1 MENRKRELLFVL
13 ICHVTFLS
21 PFIDGKWVNAAEMD
35 NHQYTSF
42 PASMTLN
49 SAIDLE
55 QAVNLALQRNP
66 DLRIANER
74 IGIAEAQVG
83 ESLASFYPQVKGRS
97 SYTYS
102 DNPAQV
108 FGMIVSQRDFTQ
120 QDILNINN
128 PGGRTN
134 FRPEITGNLSLYRG
148 GQDYQRYKIVELGVE
163 ISSLQRSAIRNNLI
177 RMVTDNYY
185 ALLVAKENQ
194 VIASRSLDAV
204 SQELKN
210 TETRYQEGA
219 ALKSDVLSL
228 QVRLASA
235 QEEKIRADNAIENAK
250 TGLRTLLDLS
260 PSSPLETA
268 NQNHENIPELTAS
281 FTELLALAEANRPE
295 IKITDMQVVSI
306 RRQIIIAR
314 GEYLPR
320 INAFVSYGLDSE
332 DGSISSELDNLTT
345 GITLE
350 MDFFSGFGTQ
360 NRVEQAQRKLAEA
373 RHNAHKVRL
382 QVNQEV
388 KNAYLAFKD
397 ALQRYK
403 VAETSVK
410 AAAEAYRL
418 VTIQYQAGT
427 ATVTRYIE
435 SEVARDQANARTI
448 AARYDTFRANAALKQ
463 ALGEWK

>member
-1 MENRKRELLFVL
+1 MVNRKRELLLAL
-13 ICHVTFLS
+13 ICHIAFVGSF
-21 PFIDGKWVNAAEMD
+21 FEGKRVIAAEMD
-35 NHQYTSF
+35 NDQYTSF

-49 SAIDLE
+49 SAIDLA

-83 ESLASFYPQVKGRS
+83 ESLASFYPQVKGRG

-108 FGMIVSQRDFTQ
+108 FSMIVSQRDFTQ
-120 QDILNINN
+120 QDISNINN

-134 FRPEITGNLSLYRG
+134 FRPEITGSMSLYRG

-163 ISSLQRSAIRNNLI
+163 ISNLQHSTIRNNLI

-194 VIASRSLDAV
+194 IIANRSMDAV
-204 SQELKN
+204 SRELKI
-210 TETRYQEGA
+210 TETRYQEGT

-235 QEEKIRADNAIENAK
+235 REEEIRADNAIEMAK
-250 TGLRTLLDLS
+250 TGLRTLLDLN

-268 NQNHENIPELTAS
+268 NQNHEEIPELTAS
-281 FTELLALAEANRPE
+281 FTELLALAVVNRPE
-295 IKITDMQVVSI
+295 IKITDMQVASI
-306 RRQIIIAR
+306 RRKIKIVQ
-314 GEYLPR
+314 GEHLPR
-320 INAFVSYGLDSE
+320 INAFVNYGLDSE
-332 DGSISSELDNLTT
+332 NGSISSELDNVTT
-345 GITLE
+345 GIVME
-350 MDFFSGFGTQ
+350 MDLFSGFGTQ
-360 NRVEQAQRKLAEA
+360 KRVQQAQRKLAEA
-373 RHNAHKVRL
+373 QHNAHKVRL
-382 QVNQEV
+382 QINREV

-397 ALQRYK
+397 ALQRFK

-418 VTIQYQAGT
+418 VTVQYQAGT

-435 SEVARDQANARTI
+435 SEVARDQADARTI
-448 AARYDTFRANAALKQ
+448 VARYDTFRADAALKQ